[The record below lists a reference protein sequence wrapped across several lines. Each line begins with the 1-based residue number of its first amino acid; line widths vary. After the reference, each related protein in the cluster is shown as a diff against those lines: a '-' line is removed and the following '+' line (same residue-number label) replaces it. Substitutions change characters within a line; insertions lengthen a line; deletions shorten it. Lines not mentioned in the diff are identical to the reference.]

1 MEKEQKLKKFE
12 EELKPYKKLLGS
24 VADTI
29 MEQDVSSYPVFV
41 LSQEAIEVGI
51 PLNTAH
57 IEGPWSVNAS
67 SLEEF
72 TAKQLV
78 LSDKVEDF
86 KSVYKDPAAFLCL
99 FVVDKSGATFVFI
112 PRY

>member
-1 MEKEQKLKKFE
+1 MEKEQDLKILE
-12 EELKPYKKLLGS
+12 EELKAYKTLLGM

-41 LSQEAIEVGI
+41 VYHDAIEVGI
-51 PLNTAH
+51 PLNTEN
-57 IEGPWSVNAS
+57 IEGSWAVNAS

-72 TAKQLV
+72 VAKQLV

-86 KSVYKDPAAFLCL
+86 KSVYKDPTAFLCL